1 MGLLTIW
8 ATNQK

>member
-8 ATNQK
+8 D